1 MQHLCCRNLNNAGN
15 IQGLYMIPDLRRRGD
30 TTLFYS
36 RSVVGEQLRNEYIRE
51 IDEYLTSIVGFC
63 SESTL

>member
-1 MQHLCCRNLNNAGN
+1 
-15 IQGLYMIPDLRRRGD
+15 MIPDLGRRGD

-51 IDEYLTSIVGFC
+51 IDGYLTSIIGFC
-63 SESTL
+63 CE